1 MKSVTCDYE
10 IGYLVFEKKSFG
22 IWSFF
27 KIVFSLK
34 NKAFGILSSINARI
48 KDELAEKIAN
58 NNKTWAQTGPR
69 LSYFFTYLNSVY
81 PVQPRF
87 RHVVGIYFVHYIIY
101 SSLNTD
107 QRRFIYDKKPIT

>member
-1 MKSVTCDYE
+1 MRLGIWSLK
-10 IGYLVFEKKSFG
+10 KKSFG

-34 NKAFGILSSINARI
+34 NKAFGILSSINSRI
-48 KDELAEKIAN
+48 KDELAEKTVN

-69 LSYFFTYLNSVY
+69 LSYFFTYLNSVF
-81 PVQPRF
+81 QPRF